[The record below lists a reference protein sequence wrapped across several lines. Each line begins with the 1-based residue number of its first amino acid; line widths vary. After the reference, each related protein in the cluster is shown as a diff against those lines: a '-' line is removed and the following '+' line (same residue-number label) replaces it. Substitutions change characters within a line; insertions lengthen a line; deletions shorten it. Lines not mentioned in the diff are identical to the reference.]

1 MKDGNTLIELSQP
14 ISGNP
19 QEIVRSNDQYDLN
32 TSTFSLIINSVEAS
46 DAGDTY
52 QCILNVVDPRNN
64 LPIYLQTDTVS
75 LTLRVNGTIDKHNMH
90 TSLLASL
97 QP

>member
-1 MKDGNTLIELSQP
+1 MKDGNILIELPQP
-14 ISGNP
+14 INGNP
-19 QEIVRSNDQYDLN
+19 QEIVQPDERYDLD

-64 LPIYLQTDTVS
+64 LPIYLQTDTVY
-75 LTLRVNGTIDKHNMH
+75 LTLHVNGK
-90 TSLLASL
+90 S
-97 QP
+97 